1 MGERKSPSSG
11 QFKANSNAEIKKK
24 KISALSIK
32 NKQTKKSHSCIF
44 VFTFTKFIRARFFIS
59 ISVIVVKSTF

>member
-32 NKQTKKSHSCIF
+32 NKTKKNH
-44 VFTFTKFIRARFFIS
+44 
-59 ISVIVVKSTF
+59 IVVFLFLHLPSL